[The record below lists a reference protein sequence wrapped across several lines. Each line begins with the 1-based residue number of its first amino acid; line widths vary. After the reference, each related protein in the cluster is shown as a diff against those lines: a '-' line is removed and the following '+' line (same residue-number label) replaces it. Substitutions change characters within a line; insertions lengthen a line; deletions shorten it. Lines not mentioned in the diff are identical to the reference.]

1 MALTTAP
8 VELVSLDGTVTINDS
23 SADADFRVEGDSDTH
38 ALFVQASDGS
48 VGIGASSP
56 TFGSGS
62 GLEVSRSGTATLRVE
77 RTGSTA
83 SSGEFFAGNG
93 KVVLSSI
100 SNNHLE
106 FRTNNTEVARIDSS
120 GNLLVGTTDTTQ
132 FSNASGADHGIVLSA
147 NNYIDISRNDNP
159 MLYLNRTDGDGQL
172 AFFSREGSGVGAI
185 GITTSDLVIFSTT
198 ASHVGLRFGNTRL
211 QPTDNTGATSDGASD
226 LGFSNSRFK
235 DLYLSGTANVGTQV
249 KFPSVSYD
257 DRSIG
262 LDSGGFYL
270 YNNGDSRYDFHVDGN
285 GALKAV
291 GSYGSKINANDSYHE
306 LSVGGGG
313 SGLAV
318 YIFNNNTSGSAILA
332 NANGN
337 VGNSNCYL
345 FRGYSGSASQD
356 NFYIYSN
363 GSTDSRTGTYGT
375 MSDVKLKQDIEDAS
389 SQWDD
394 VKAFRF
400 RKYRLKSEVEADPNT
415 GYHLG
420 VIAQELELTSPNLV
434 TENPDLDDKNND
446 LGTTTKA
453 VKTSILLMK
462 TAKAL
467 QEAMERIE
475 TLEAEVAALKG
486 E

>member
-1 MALTTAP
+1 MLI
-8 VELVSLDGTVTINDS
+8 VDGGSDVVLVGTNTINPQS
-23 SADADFRVEGDSDTH
+23 
-38 ALFVQASDGS
+38 
-48 VGIGASSP
+48 ASSGGNEGCM
-56 TFGSGS
+56 FGSG
-62 GLEVSRSGTATLRVE
+62 LITAGRAGGEIAIFNRQSSDGDVVLIRKD
-77 RTGSTA
+77 GSTVGSIA
-83 SSGEFFAGNG
+83 TEGGDMAIGNDDAGIQFVNG
-93 KVVLSSI
+93 TE
-100 SNNHLE
+100 H
-106 FRTNNTEVARIDSS
+106 FRPFSMA
-120 GNLLVGTTDTTQ
+120 
-132 FSNASGADHGIVLSA
+132 SNAATDALM
-147 NNYIDISRNDNP
+147 DI
-159 MLYLNRTDGDGQL
+159 
-172 AFFSREGSGVGAI
+172 GS
-185 GITTSDLVIFSTT
+185 SSK
-198 ASHVGLRFGNTRL
+198 
-211 QPTDNTGATSDGASD
+211 
-226 LGFSNSRFK
+226 RFK
-235 DLYLSGTANVGTQV
+235 DFYISGTANVGTQV
-249 KFPSVSYD
+249 KFPSTSYE

-270 YNNGDSRYDFHVDGN
+270 YNNGDSRYDFHVDEN

-291 GSYGSKINANDSYHE
+291 GSYGSKINASDSYHE
-306 LSVGGGG
+306 FSVGG
-313 SGLAV
+313 SGLAM
-318 YIFNNNTSGSAILA
+318 YIFNNNTSGSGLLI

-337 VGNSNCYL
+337 VGNSNTYFL
-345 FRGYSGSASQD
+345 RGYSGSASQD
-356 NFYIYSN
+356 NFYIYSD

-400 RKYRLKSEVEADPNT
+400 RKYRLKSEVEADSNT

-434 TENPDLDDKNND
+434 TENPDLDDLNND

-475 TLEAEVAALKG
+475 TLEAEVATLKG